1 MKLSPHSSLWL
12 QWLLLAALLSAL
24 VVSQSQPGQLG
35 SANAWLQD
43 RITRLHAQAP
53 APEVVLVL
61 ADDRSIAAIGR
72 WPWRRALHA
81 QVLRHIGQGQPQSI
95 GLDFLLTEE
104 DLDYPEDDWLLAQ
117 AIAASGRVVLPVVPA
132 GDETFQPLP
141 ALAEAAAALGHT
153 QVLPDADG
161 SVRRFHPW
169 QGALAAPWPH
179 FTTAMLCVEHPDR
192 SACRRPAS
200 AQALQAAPLI
210 GFARSQ
216 PTFIR
221 YAYLDVLQGKIPASA
236 FRNKHV
242 LIGSNATGVA
252 TTAATPGAPGQARMS
267 NVELLAHTLHGSLT
281 QSHLRSATAST
292 NALVNLA
299 WVGAGLL
306 AVLLLSPSSA
316 LAACC
321 ILAVLALALAW
332 SVAVVTGV
340 VLQPAAALLGLA
352 TAYPLWSWRR
362 QTAALH
368 FLEAELRTLEQ
379 QGMRLPAAPRGRGDF
394 MQQHIVLV
402 DQALQQMQHLQTQR
416 EQAMRFISHDVR
428 APVSALLTEI
438 ELERHGMLPADGPP
452 LLERIERNAQSA
464 LRLADDF
471 VHLARTLEQPSIR
484 REAVELGL
492 LVDQALDDTWAKAT
506 AAQIRLS
513 WLPQEQEAL
522 VAGDPSQ
529 LRRVLV
535 NLLTNAI
542 KYSPA
547 GSEIDIHLQWVPTGW
562 TITIADQGPGIDA
575 EALPRLFT
583 PFARQKRHEDNAIAG
598 IGLGLAYVHTVVQ
611 QHGGSITAGNRP
623 EGGAV
628 FTLTLPAQA

>member
-35 SANAWLQD
+35 RSNAWLQD
-43 RITRLHAQAP
+43 RLTRWHAQAA

-61 ADDRSIAAIGR
+61 ADDHSIATIGR

-81 QVLRHIGQGQPQSI
+81 QVLRHISQGQPQAI
-95 GLDFLLTEE
+95 GLDFLLAEE
-104 DLDYPEDDWLLAQ
+104 DLDYPGDDWLLAQ
-117 AIAASGRVVLPVVPA
+117 TIAASGRVVLPVVPV
-132 GDETFQPLP
+132 GDETLQPLP
-141 ALAEAAAALGHT
+141 ALARAAAALGHT
-153 QVLPDADG
+153 QVLQDPDG

-169 QGALAAPWPH
+169 QEDAAAPWPH
-179 FTTAMLCVEHPDR
+179 FTTAMLCVEHPERND
-192 SACRRPAS
+192 CQRPAN
-200 AQALQAAPLI
+200 AHALQDAPLI
-210 GFARSQ
+210 GFAHSQ
-216 PTFIR
+216 PAFTR
-221 YAYLDVLQGKIPASA
+221 YAYIDVLQGKVPASA

-252 TTAATPGAPGQARMS
+252 TTAATPSAPGQGHMS
-267 NVELLAHTLHGSLT
+267 NVELQAHILHSSLT
-281 QSHLRSATAST
+281 GSHLRSAATST
-292 NALVNLA
+292 NTLVNLA

-321 ILAVLALALAW
+321 VLAALALALAW
-332 SVAVVTGV
+332 GTAVFAGV

-368 FLEAELRTLEQ
+368 FLEAELRSLEQ
-379 QGMRLPAAPRGRGDF
+379 RGMRLPAASRGRGDF
-394 MQQHIVLV
+394 LQQHIVLV

-428 APVSALLTEI
+428 APISALLTEI
-438 ELERHGMLPADGPP
+438 ELERHGMLPADGPA
-452 LLERIERNAQSA
+452 LLERVERNAHSA

-471 VHLARTLEQPSIR
+471 VHLARTLEQPSTR
-484 REAVELGL
+484 REVVELGL
-492 LVDQALDDTWAKAT
+492 LIDQALDDTWAKAT
-506 AAQIRLS
+506 AAQMQLV
-513 WLPQEQEAL
+513 WLPQEHEAL

-547 GSEIDIHLQWVPTGW
+547 GSQIDIHLQWVPVGW
-562 TITIADQGPGIDA
+562 AIAIADQGPGIDA

-611 QHGGSITAGNRP
+611 QHGGSIVAGNRP